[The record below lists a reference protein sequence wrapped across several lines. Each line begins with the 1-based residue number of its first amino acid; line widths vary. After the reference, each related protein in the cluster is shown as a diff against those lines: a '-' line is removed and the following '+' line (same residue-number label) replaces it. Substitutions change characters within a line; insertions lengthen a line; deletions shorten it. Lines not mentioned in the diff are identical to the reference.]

1 MGPLVLLKFFFFLK
15 SHSLQ
20 WNNWV
25 FFFDI
30 MRAYYSML
38 NWIQLYDDSFR
49 GGGGMGGG
57 CKSDRWWMNKNCY
70 LNLWKFRAFNMFN
83 GMDSAPIHW
92 EVNKILF
99 LNPFVYQDNLFIDYD
114 LIMQHFKLVKQ
125 MRRIFKMCRTCT

>member
-1 MGPLVLLKFFFFLK
+1 MGLLVLLKFFFFLK

-25 FFFDI
+25 FFLTLWEPI
-30 MRAYYSML
+30 LVCWIEYSCMMIL
-38 NWIQLYDDSFR
+38 SE
-49 GGGGMGGG
+49 GGGMGGG

-70 LNLWKFRAFNMFN
+70 LNLWKFRSFNMFN

-99 LNPFVYQDNLFIDYD
+99 LNPFVYQDNLFIEYND

-125 MRRIFKMCRTCT
+125 MRRIFKMCRTCA